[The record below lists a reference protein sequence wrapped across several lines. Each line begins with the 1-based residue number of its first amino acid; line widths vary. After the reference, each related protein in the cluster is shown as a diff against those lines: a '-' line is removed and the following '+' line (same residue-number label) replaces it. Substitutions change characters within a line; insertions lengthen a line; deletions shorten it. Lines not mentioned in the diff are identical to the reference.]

1 MKGKIHVILKK
12 EELLAKKLEGKTV
25 VIFDVLL
32 ATSTIAAALQQG
44 AIEVIP
50 VKNEEEAREK
60 AKAYKPDDI
69 ALVGEYREKTIEGFF
84 DPNPSTLKE
93 HVQNKTVILSTTNGT
108 VAIHNAEKANHVYTA
123 SLLNG
128 EAVASA
134 VCQQGQDETVLLV
147 CSGSANRFCL
157 EDLYGA
163 GYFIS
168 CLLQLKTFHLT
179 DAAKAGLLLYE
190 AYEHSPVEILKCSAV
205 GEMLTQYGFL
215 DEIGFVSRKNVYP
228 VVPKV
233 VKKKL
238 VNGEETICL
247 K

>member
-1 MKGKIHVILKK
+1 MKKKVHVILKK

-25 VIFDVLL
+25 VIFDILL

-44 AIEVIP
+44 ATEVIP
-50 VKNEEEAREK
+50 VRNEEEARNK
-60 AKAYKPDDI
+60 AKTYKPDEI
-69 ALVGEYREKTIEGFF
+69 ALVGEYRGKTIEGFL
-84 DPNPSTLKE
+84 DPNPSTLK

-108 VAIHNAEKANHVYTA
+108 VAIHNAEKAKHVYAA

-134 VCQQGQDETVLLV
+134 VCQPSQDETVLLV
-147 CSGSANRFCL
+147 CSGSSDRFCL

-179 DAAKAGLLLYE
+179 DAAKAALLLYE
-190 AYEHSPVEILKCSAV
+190 AYEHSPVEILKRSSV

-215 DEIGFVSRKNVYP
+215 EEIGFASRKNVYS

>member
-1 MKGKIHVILKK
+1 MKRKVHVILKK

-44 AIEVIP
+44 ATEVIP
-50 VKNEEEAREK
+50 VKNKEEARNK
-60 AKAYKPDDI
+60 AKTYKPDEI
-69 ALVGEYREKTIEGFF
+69 ALVGEYRGKTIEGFF
-84 DPNPSTLKE
+84 DPNPSTIKQY
-93 HVQNKTVILSTTNGT
+93 VKNKTVILSTTNGT
-108 VAIHNAEKANHVYTA
+108 VAIRSAEKAKQVYAA

-128 EAVASA
+128 EAVARA
-134 VCQQGQDETVLLV
+134 VYQQGQAETVLLV
-147 CSGSANRFCL
+147 CSGSSDRFCL

-163 GYFIS
+163 GHFIN
-168 CLLQLKTFHLT
+168 CLLRLKTFHLT
-179 DAAKAGLLLYE
+179 DAAKAALLLYE
-190 AYEHSPVEILKCSAV
+190 AYEHSPLEILKRSSV

-215 DEIGFVSRKNVYP
+215 DEIGFVSRKNVYS